1 MENNKQATG
10 SDTQDRRAL
19 SRRDFLA
26 KTALI
31 GAGVAV
37 GPWLWSACSD
47 RPQEIANTSNKGLDG
62 GKNKMKTRKLGQLE
76 VSELGAGAMS
86 ISANYGPPADRN
98 QGIEVIR
105 AAHEKGVTFFDTAEV
120 YGPYTSEEL
129 VGEALAPFRDKVVI
143 ASKFGFEFDANGKA
157 TGGLNSQPEH
167 IRKVVE
173 DSLKRLKTDRIDL
186 YYQHRVDPKVPIE
199 EVAGAIRDLINE
211 GKVLH
216 FGLSEASAKT
226 IRRAHA
232 VQPVAAVQTEYS
244 FMERDVERNGVLQ
257 TCEELGIGFV
267 PWGPVGMGYLTGRMD
282 ANTRFDPKT
291 DLRSGFDRFSPENMA
306 ANMPVVELLKRFAE
320 KRNATPSQIALAWL
334 MARKP
339 FIVSIP
345 GTRNMDHLN
354 ENLGALNVQ
363 LTPADLS
370 ELETAFSQLKVHG
383 GRMNEMQMQVV
394 DQTA

>member
-1 MENNKQATG
+1 MEKNKQA
-10 SDTQDRRAL
+10 SESNAQDRQAL

-26 KTALI
+26 KSTLL
-31 GAGVAV
+31 GAGLAV
-37 GPWLWSACSD
+37 GPLLLTACSAQ
-47 RPQEIANTSNKGLDG
+47 PKQINNTSNKGLDS
-62 GKNKMKTRKLGQLE
+62 GKNKMKTRKLGKLE
-76 VSELGAGAMS
+76 VSELGAGCMS
-86 ISANYGPPADRN
+86 ISANYGPPANRN
-98 QGIEVIR
+98 QGIQVIR
-105 AAHEKGVTFFDTAEV
+105 AAHEKGVTLFDTAEV

-143 ASKFGFEFDANGKA
+143 ASKFGFEFDANGQA
-157 TGGLNSQPEH
+157 TGGLNSRPEH
-167 IRKVVE
+167 IKKVVE
-173 DSLKRLKTDRIDL
+173 DSLKRLRTDRIDL

-199 EVAGAIRDLINE
+199 EVAGAVKELIRE

-232 VQPVAAVQTEYS
+232 VQAVTAVQTEYS
-244 FMERDVERNGVLQ
+244 FMERDVENNGVLQ

-267 PWGPVGMGYLTGRMD
+267 PWGPVGMGYLTGKMD
-282 ANTRFDPKT
+282 ANTKLDPKT
-291 DLRSGFDRFSPENMA
+291 DLRMTFDRFSPENMA
-306 ANMPVVELLKRFAE
+306 ANMPVVELLKRVAE
-320 KRNATPSQIALAWL
+320 KKSATPSQIALAWL

-354 ENLGALNVQ
+354 ENLGAINVQ

-370 ELETAFSQLKVHG
+370 EIETAFSKLKVHG
-383 GRMNEMQMQVV
+383 GRMNEMQMKVV